1 MKIVINNANPIFGR
15 FLSHRLRLD
24 GNEVCQVENDSEMV
38 EAVNADSFDLI
49 IFISI
54 RLCISD
60 TCPIRILAKRGKVVV
75 LSTVYDEK
83 AVMEAYKMGIKMYM
97 TLPVDPSRLIRK
109 VRALV

>member
-1 MKIVINNANPIFGR
+1 MKIVMNNANPIFGR
-15 FLSHRLRLD
+15 FLSSRLRSD
-24 GNEVCQVENDSEMV
+24 GNEVCQVENDSEMIQ
-38 EAVNADSFDLI
+38 AVNADDYDLI

-60 TCPIRILAKRGKVVV
+60 TCPIRILAQKGKVVV

-83 AVMEAYKMGIKMYM
+83 AVVEAYKMGIKMYV
-97 TLPVDPSRLIRK
+97 TLPVDPTRLIRK

>member
-1 MKIVINNANPIFGR
+1 MKIVINNANPIFGN
-15 FLSHRLRLD
+15 FLTSRLRRD

-38 EAVNADSFDLI
+38 QMVNADDFDLI

-60 TCPIRILAKRGKVVV
+60 TCPIRILARKGKVVV

-83 AVMEAYKMGIKMYM
+83 AVLEAYKMGIKMYM
-97 TLPVDPSRLIRK
+97 TLPVDPSVLIRK